1 MSTFDFLWQLV
12 ANHGDVEMAEKS
24 ATLSSRTGL
33 RYYVKVCYI
42 VAVRKVALPK
52 M

>member
-1 MSTFDFLWQLV
+1 MQLV
-12 ANHGDVEMAEKS
+12 AVDEKKEEW
-24 ATLSSRTGL
+24 GGG
-33 RYYVKVCYI
+33 YI